1 MARITKETKTV
12 SDGYSREDR
21 ETTLN
26 YDYENQEWIAYSSVP
41 THITRMTKLYG
52 DDVEVL
58 ERLESGTAVLVRAKL
73 PKSAIGFRK
82 LMSEERRQELSERAK
97 KSFWSLVLVNIG
109 RKTTKKDTLILFRIN
124 NIRRK
129 KT

>member
-1 MARITKETKTV
+1 
-12 SDGYSREDR
+12 
-21 ETTLN
+21 
-26 YDYENQEWIAYSSVP
+26 
-41 THITRMTKLYG
+41 ITRMTKLYG

-97 KSFWSLVLVNIG
+97 RAFG
-109 RKTTKKDTLILFRIN
+109 H
-124 NIRRK
+124 
-129 KT
+129 

>member
-58 ERLESGTAVLVRAKL
+58 ERLESGTAVLVRAKND
-73 PKSAIGFRK
+73 
-82 LMSEERRQELSERAK
+82 Q
-97 KSFWSLVLVNIG
+97 
-109 RKTTKKDTLILFRIN
+109 KDTLILFRIN

-129 KT
+129 KHEL

>member
-41 THITRMTKLYG
+41 THITRMTKLYS

-97 KSFWSLVLVNIG
+97 RAFG
-109 RKTTKKDTLILFRIN
+109 H
-124 NIRRK
+124 
-129 KT
+129 

>member
-58 ERLESGTAVLVRAKL
+58 ERLESGTAVLERLESGTAVLVRAKL

-97 KSFWSLVLVNIG
+97 RAFG
-109 RKTTKKDTLILFRIN
+109 H
-124 NIRRK
+124 
-129 KT
+129 

>member
-1 MARITKETKTV
+1 
-12 SDGYSREDR
+12 
-21 ETTLN
+21 
-26 YDYENQEWIAYSSVP
+26 
-41 THITRMTKLYG
+41 MTKLYG

-97 KSFWSLVLVNIG
+97 RAFG
-109 RKTTKKDTLILFRIN
+109 H
-124 NIRRK
+124 
-129 KT
+129 

>member
-52 DDVEVL
+52 
-58 ERLESGTAVLVRAKL
+58 
-73 PKSAIGFRK
+73 
-82 LMSEERRQELSERAK
+82 
-97 KSFWSLVLVNIG
+97 
-109 RKTTKKDTLILFRIN
+109 
-124 NIRRK
+124 
-129 KT
+129 